1 MGTVSDKKSCID
13 QLNSF
18 LRGELSAVE
27 TYRIALDK
35 LDKSSFA
42 RMQLQSV
49 MSSHQQRVDTLRS
62 KVLELGGKP
71 ADSSGAWGVFAK
83 AIEGSASVLGDN
95 IAIDALESGED
106 HGLADYR
113 RDLSK
118 LDGDTRSMI
127 ISQLLPKQ
135 EDTHRT
141 MSMLKKQVHH

>member
-1 MGTVSDKKSCID
+1 MGTVPDKKTCID

-27 TYRIALDK
+27 TYRIALEK
-35 LDKSSFA
+35 LDRGSFA

-49 MSSHQQRVDTLRS
+49 MSSHQQRVDALRS

-83 AIEGSASVLGDN
+83 AIEGSASVLGDKV
-95 IAIDALESGED
+95 AIDALESGED

-113 RDLSK
+113 RDLDK
-118 LDGDTRSMI
+118 LDASTRSMI
-127 ISQLLPKQ
+127 VSQLLPKQ
-135 EDTHRT
+135 EETHRT
-141 MSMLKKQVHH
+141 MSTLKRQVH